1 MDMLTFVIMRCM
13 LRSVITREVSL
24 SFRGDLS
31 LSSLN
36 SFPHLPSCFL
46 TFVFSLEALHLN
58 RPYWISWF
66 HALYPCVLLPFSSK
80 CNQAEE
86 QITINKNIITNINDL
101 AKHVGGNTTDIDMY
115 DEEFGKLVKTTRDTE
130 DLDPSTISDLPIP
143 ETMIP
148 EKKK

>member
-1 MDMLTFVIMRCM
+1 MFGRVLYKLSEKGVNNSRTSNTTLDNSTVHGN
-13 LRSVITREVSL
+13 VTNTTHHGDHQVNEVH
-24 SFRGDLS
+24 GDQV
-31 LSSLN
+31 
-36 SFPHLPSCFL
+36 
-46 TFVFSLEALHLN
+46 TV
-58 RPYWISWF
+58 
-66 HALYPCVLLPFSSK
+66 
-80 CNQAEE
+80 